1 MALTLEQ
8 LFENMKR
15 TAENKE
21 AGDPLK
27 DVFNRAFKSFDGVA
41 NSVKAL
47 NESIKIHNANNQTA
61 RLTGAAS
68 DVQSQIREL
77 LQAKIMED
85 QIESER
91 NKRMMDMAERLVPQ
105 VTDEQLKAIRMQ
117 QLMYREHQKT
127 LEATLD
133 IEKKKAEV
141 QKQAAQDMANRQIA
155 TLKDKYGTIESAV
168 ASAETMAQ
176 DPLTKFLVQGLGR
189 FVKEKKEDPQIAR
202 ANQIAEN
209 KKAFADKTLATRE
222 ENIKE
227 DFEIR
232 AAKNH
237 IADPGSASK
246 LYAERDAMV
255 KKYAELGAST
265 EKGLRAGKATTNAN
279 DTTPTREV
287 SSKSNSSIE
296 ITGESATA
304 LQAVGTNLIS
314 IDKHLIDI
322 ALGLMDISK
331 IMDSSKNHKVAQA
344 EVNNIQEIPE
354 LTRASVQE
362 AIESADI
369 AKPKPDATTVNEPE
383 PKKAPKN
390 AKFGKAPRQS
400 SPLLTPVSKR
410 TPQPVKVAPATPL
423 KSGAAATAGKT
434 ASVGAFGSKAGAV
447 NVGAIGSA
455 LGSIS
460 TKLGTLASS
469 SLKFLGPWGLVAN
482 VLLSFNRLVPIISDG
497 VGALLDLSKLVIPFG
512 FSMLVESFN
521 GLLSAVNTIVQ
532 YLDRKW
538 FGANKIKE
546 WEDYKLI
553 DIARGREEI
562 RLKKQEK
569 AEMEARSSG
578 GSINTTPGVINTTSI
593 EKNGTPIGKSTI
605 QRQETRL
612 TSPREEK
619 SLEFE
624 KNKNQDITE
633 NKKLSQEQS
642 DRDRQMR
649 DAVIAASKT
658 PGTTPVYV
666 KSPYLEPWYA

>member
-117 QLMYREHQKT
+117 QSMYREHQKT
-127 LEATLD
+127 LEATLN

-155 TLKDKYGTIESAV
+155 TLKDKYGTFESAI
-168 ASAETMAQ
+168 AGAGTMAQ
-176 DPLTKFLVQGLGR
+176 DSLSKFLISGLGR

-237 IADPGSASK
+237 IANPGSASK

-255 KKYAELGAST
+255 KTYASQSASL
-265 EKGLRAGKATTNAN
+265 EKGLASGKY
-279 DTTPTREV
+279 
-287 SSKSNSSIE
+287 KI
-296 ITGESATA
+296 A
-304 LQAVGTNLIS
+304 LPKAEKAIN
-314 IDKHLIDI
+314 DI
-322 ALGLMDISK
+322 AKAIKDGDTP
-331 IMDSSKNHKVAQA
+331 KVAKA
-344 EVNNIQEIPE
+344 EANEIQEIPE
-354 LTRASVQE
+354 LTRASVQQT
-362 AIESADI
+362 IEADI
-369 AKPKPDATTVNEPE
+369 AKTEPKPEVKNPEPKKAEVKIEKEPSPKPEATTEKKPE

-423 KSGAAATAGKT
+423 KSGAATTAVKT
-434 ASVGAFGSKAGAV
+434 ARVGAFGSKAGAI

-469 SLKFLGPWGLVAN
+469 SLKFLGPWGLVASA
-482 VLLSFNRLVPIISDG
+482 VMSFDRLVPIVSQGVGAILDITKVIMPLLVSSIIEGFAQG
-497 VGALLDLSKLVIPFG
+497 VGALNGLINLLDHAPLFGRKWTESSEVSSAVMSERDKEAERQTKLSKAKK
-512 FSMLVESFN
+512 ESAL
-521 GLLSAVNTIVQ
+521 GGGTIDTTSAVKGVNAGFVQ
-532 YLDRKW
+532 T
-538 FGANKIKE
+538 
-546 WEDYKLI
+546 
-553 DIARGREEI
+553 
-562 RLKKQEK
+562 LKPLVTKQETPLTNP
-569 AEMEARSSG
+569 AEAARVT
-578 GSINTTPGVINTTSI
+578 NPQ
-593 EKNGTPIGKSTI
+593 P
-605 QRQETRL
+605 
-612 TSPREEK
+612 
-619 SLEFE
+619 
-624 KNKNQDITE
+624 
-633 NKKLSQEQS
+633 QEQPQTYS
-642 DRDRQMR
+642 MGDWKQQTEQNQAMR
-649 DAVIAASKT
+649 DAVLAASKN
-658 PGTTPVYV
+658 PGTTPIMVS
-666 KSPYLEPWYA
+666 SPYMEPWPA